1 MLLVSVF
8 IPYAGIAVFIAGLVL
23 ILVAVKYIADT
34 LQDRNILNNML
45 IFVVMA
51 IVGFVVL
58 ILFVLATVFTFIGLP
73 GVGFDIGEPPD
84 ITEGDFIALF
94 VGIIVGAL
102 VAWIIYLIGAIFM
115 KRSYDAIADR
125 LGVNAFRTTA
135 LIFLIGAALL
145 IIGIG
150 AILIFV
156 AGILQIVAFFSIPDQ
171 MPQPAM
177 ATAPPPVQ

>member
-1 MLLVSVF
+1 M
-8 IPYAGIAVFIAGLVL
+8 
-23 ILVAVKYIADT
+23 
-34 LQDRNILNNML
+34 
-45 IFVVMA
+45 
-51 IVGFVVL
+51 
-58 ILFVLATVFTFIGLP
+58 
-73 GVGFDIGEPPD
+73 
-84 ITEGDFIALF
+84 
-94 VGIIVGAL
+94 
-102 VAWIIYLIGAIFM
+102 
-115 KRSYDAIADR
+115 
-125 LGVNAFRTTA
+125 NAFRTTA